1 MLPRTPTLP
10 GLEVHAHYAPC
21 DQVGG
26 DFYDLVPLGD
36 NRLAVVIGDVAGHG
50 LDAALVMASAKKSI
64 QVHSQGQ
71 DSPSS
76 VMKTVS
82 EDLAPELPRGV
93 FFTACHCVIDLS
105 TGIIRMSR
113 AGHSPVLRYRVSHR
127 RVEQYLPRGM
137 PVGAAPPAMFADKL
151 EEQEVQLEPGDTLV
165 FFTDGLSEA
174 MNAKREE
181 YGEERL
187 IRVLTDS
194 GTAPPNSIAAQM
206 LADVSAFQGDV
217 PQADDVT
224 LVVLRYTGAQAPS
237 AVPATSRTPGN
248 LPAPGDRFVGRLQE
262 HADLTAAVTGDDSNL
277 VTITGPGGSGKTRLA
292 VEVAR
297 DLRGRFPGGCW
308 FADCTGANEVEQVAF
323 TVGRA
328 FGLPMTSS
336 EDTAE
341 AVAALLANRPPLVLI
356 CDNFEHVAAQAS
368 GLLAA
373 WRRAAP
379 HVRFLITSRIPCHVP
394 GEQEFQLAPLAVPPG
409 HRRVSPAEAV
419 RFESVELFI
428 DRGRTAR
435 PGFDLDSENA
445 PEVATIVR
453 ALDGMPLAL
462 ELAAARLSVC
472 TPSELVQMLDRKFDL
487 LASSRADIP
496 ERSRS
501 LLGAIEL
508 SYDQLTPAERTAFEQ
523 LAIFQGGFS
532 FEAATAVVDLSAVPD
547 APPLIDVLQGLRDKS
562 LLNVV
567 TTGRATR
574 FHQYQ
579 TLTEYADRKWSAG
592 ADAGA
597 RRALLGRFVQ
607 HVVEYAETWDRR
619 LQGPAA
625 FDALDRLSA
634 ETENVFAAFD
644 RALDI
649 DEPVLAA
656 RAILALSGTMAV
668 RGPAA
673 ERASRLERAR
683 AALANLASGP
693 TVRELRAEL
702 TIALAAAR
710 FDIGDWERAADDAA
724 MGVLASDAIGTP
736 ELRAR
741 ALMQE
746 AYGRMQRSDYADAAT
761 LCEAAQRALGDA
773 TAPAIRA
780 DIHLWRALPPLLQSM
795 TEVAMAAFDAAE
807 PHVRAQADPRQLG
820 RLAAGR
826 GVAFA
831 QLGRWDEALAAY
843 DEAEEIAFELGN
855 LADLGRFLGNRGN
868 VLRKTGDLE
877 GALNAFRQA
886 EHIARELRD
895 LSEVARNIANRGA
908 VFAAQERHDLALK
921 CFDEAIAHQRDMGGR
936 RAEAIALDERATSL
950 LALDRAE
957 EARTDGLR
965 ALELWDASAAPAPR
979 YRFIIRAHLAS
990 AELAVGD
997 PNEARRHAATALEI
1011 AEAEGI
1017 GADHPDPDL
1026 ANAWR
1031 DLQTLM
1037 NRTRPA

>member
-26 DFYDLVPLGD
+26 DFYDLVQVGD
-36 NRLAVVIGDVAGHG
+36 QRIAVVIGDVAGHG

-64 QVHSQGQ
+64 QVHSQRA
-71 DSPSS
+71 DSPRS
-76 VMKTVS
+76 VMTTVA

-93 FFTACHCVIDLS
+93 FFTACHCVLDLA
-105 TGIIRMSR
+105 TGTARMVR
-113 AGHSPVLRYRVSHR
+113 AGHSPVLRYRSEHR
-127 RVEQYLPRGM
+127 RVEQYLPAGM
-137 PVGAAPPAMFADKL
+137 PVGAAPPAMFNDKL
-151 EEQEVQLEPGDTLV
+151 EELEIQLEPGDTLV

-174 MNAKREE
+174 MNAQREE

-187 IRVLTDS
+187 VRLLTDS

-206 LADVSAFQGDV
+206 LTDVSLFQGDV
-217 PQADDVT
+217 PSADDVT
-224 LVVLRYTGAQAPS
+224 LVVLRYTGTPAASARAP
-237 AVPATSRTPGN
+237 AGRVPGN

-262 HADLTAAVTGDDSNL
+262 QADLAAAITGDDSNL

-297 DLRGRFPGGCW
+297 SLRDRFPGGCW
-308 FADCTGANEVEQVAF
+308 FADCTGAHEIDQVAYAA
-323 TVGRA
+323 GRA
-328 FGLPMTSS
+328 FGLPLTSS

-341 AVAALLANRPPLVLI
+341 AVAAMLANRPPLVLV
-356 CDNFEHVAAQAS
+356 CDNFEHVAEHAA

-379 HVRFLITSRIPCHVP
+379 HVRFVITSRIPCRVP
-394 GEQEFQLAPLAVPPG
+394 GEQEFPLAPLAVPPG
-409 HRRVSPAEAV
+409 HRRVSPSEAV
-419 RFESVELFI
+419 RFESVQLFLE
-428 DRGRTAR
+428 RGRTAR

-445 PEVATIVR
+445 PAVATIVR

-462 ELAAARLSVC
+462 ELAAARLAVC
-472 TPSELVQMLDRKFDL
+472 TPAELVQLLDRKFDVL
-487 LASSRADIP
+487 ESSRDGLP

-508 SYDQLTPAERTAFEQ
+508 SYEQLTPAERAAFEQ
-523 LAIFQGGFS
+523 LAIFSGGFS
-532 FEAATAVVDLSAVPD
+532 FEAATAIVDLQGVAG
-547 APPLIDVLQGLRDKS
+547 APPLIDVLQGLREKS
-562 LLNVV
+562 LLNVI

-579 TLTEYADRKWSAG
+579 TLIEFAARKWEAHAAPG
-592 ADAGA
+592 AH
-597 RRALLGRFVQ
+597 RALLGRFVQ
-607 HVVEYAETWDRR
+607 HVVEYAETWNRR
-619 LQGPAA
+619 LKGPAA

-634 ETENVFAAFD
+634 ETDNVFTAFD

-656 RAILALSGTMAV
+656 RAILALSETMAV

-710 FDIGDWERAADDAA
+710 FDVGDWDRAADDAA
-724 MGVLASDAIGTP
+724 MAVLAADAIGTP

-746 AYGRMQRSDYADAAT
+746 AQGRLQRADYADAAT
-761 LCEAAQRALGDA
+761 LLEAAHRALGDA
-773 TAPAIRA
+773 DAPSIRA
-780 DIHLWRALPPLLQSM
+780 AIHFSRAIPPLLQGM
-795 TEVAMAAFDAAE
+795 TEVAVATLDAAA
-807 PHVRAQADPRQLG
+807 PHIQAVADPRQLG

-826 GVAFA
+826 GIAFA
-831 QLGRWDEALAAY
+831 QLGEWERALEAY
-843 DEAEEIAFELGN
+843 DEAEQIAFDLGN

-877 GALNAFRQA
+877 GALTAFRQA

-895 LSEVARNIANRGA
+895 TAEVARHIANRGA
-908 VFAAQERHDLALK
+908 VFAAQDRHEVAIK
-921 CFDEAIAHQRDMGGR
+921 CFDEAIGHQREMGSR
-936 RAEAIALDERATSL
+936 RAEAIALDERATSY
-950 LALDRAE
+950 LALGRAE
-957 EARTDGLR
+957 EARRDALR
-965 ALELWDASAAPAPR
+965 ALELWDASSAPAPR
-979 YRFIIRAHLAS
+979 YRFIIRAHLAA
-990 AELAVGD
+990 AEWAVGE

-1017 GADHPDPDL
+1017 TDDHPDPDL

-1031 DLQTLM
+1031 ELQTLM
-1037 NRTRPA
+1037 DRTRPA